1 MISTYNATQT
11 RGDVHTLS
19 LNETQI
25 SQCHNIKVLV
35 VFLARSLS
43 CSLPLPHSVL
53 VSIQELSV
61 AYACRAGERS
71 LTF

>member
-11 RGDVHTLS
+11 HGDVHTLS

-25 SQCHNIKVLV
+25 SQCHNIKFSS
-35 VFLARSLS
+35 VFLAKSLS

-53 VSIQELSV
+53 VSIRELSV